1 MDKFFRHKTL
11 NCSPSLSK
19 CGEMRSGIKSELVKC
34 SEMLPTGLLGTEA
47 PRQLWK
53 EVY

>member
-11 NCSPSLSK
+11 NYSPSLSK

-34 SEMLPTGLLGTEA
+34 SEMLPTSLLGTEA
-47 PRQLWK
+47 PQQFWK